1 MKQTRKLNTVAS
13 IPAGCSCKAVAE
25 LYQPSPI
32 DDLLIIDGVDL
43 DGELTNTHVNDVF
56 LLFNQQRLSGLGI
69 DTINSW
75 LASLTPKNDDLA
87 ELRAKCSDEQLLSL
101 VKSKYIQSPSELE
114 AWSTY
119 LNTHYDSEMAALAAI
134 QKDNENTDENT
145 DEAET
150 DTSSPS
156 APVAS
161 EAKSE

>member
-1 MKQTRKLNTVAS
+1 MKQTRNLNTVAS
-13 IPAGCSCKAVAE
+13 IPVGRSCKAVAE

-43 DGELTNTHVNDVF
+43 DGELVNTHVNDVF

-87 ELRAKCSDEQLLSL
+87 ELRAKCTDEQLLSL

-134 QKDNENTDENT
+134 QQDNENTE
-145 DEAET
+145 EAET
-150 DTSSPS
+150 DNSSPI
-156 APVAS
+156 APVVS

>member
-134 QKDNENTDENT
+134 QKDNENTDE
-145 DEAET
+145 AET